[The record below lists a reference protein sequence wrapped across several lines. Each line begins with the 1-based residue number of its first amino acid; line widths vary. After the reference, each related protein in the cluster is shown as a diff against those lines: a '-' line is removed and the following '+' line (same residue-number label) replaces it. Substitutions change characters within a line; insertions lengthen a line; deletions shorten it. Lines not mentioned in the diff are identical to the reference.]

1 MWTVIYCAQS
11 LEIAERLKSELGQ
24 TGVLVLIR
32 ACGNISEV
40 NTSEGQFYEVS
51 VTASDVEKAH
61 EFIIENGY

>member
-11 LEIAERLKSELGQ
+11 LEIAEKLKSALGQ

-32 ACGNISEV
+32 ACGSKAEADA
-40 NTSEGQFYEVS
+40 SEGQFYEIS

-61 EFIIENGY
+61 DYIIENGY